1 MQFTDAALG
10 YIAYDK
16 GTIAPNGN
24 ISATLTDTNG
34 STGTWTMT
42 RITTPTA
49 GDLTVNVVG
58 SSVVRVT
65 GGHRIAC
72 SDGCSQTFHLRAGS
86 RVVVTP
92 AATNG
97 WKFTAWSGSCKGS
110 VAVCAL
116 RLRRPVSVSVTFVPP
131 GARLNPIPLA
141 QLADVGNGWRVEI
154 ASTVADATQAILA
167 ATDPYGQHRNS
178 PPPAG
183 AQDFLV
189 SLTLTYT
196 GGGKG
201 NLYSLVDMLH
211 AVGSHNAP
219 YDMGDDPCGVF
230 LPAPDLGNQ
239 GAGDVFSGR
248 TVTGNVCFQIAS
260 NDADSLLL
268 DVGDPLVGNNHWF
281 APR

>member
-1 MQFTDAALG
+1 VTAAE
-10 YIAYDK
+10 
-16 GTIAPNGN
+16 
-24 ISATLTDTNG
+24 
-34 STGTWTMT
+34 
-42 RITTPTA
+42 A
-49 GDLTVNVVG
+49 G
-58 SSVVRVT
+58 
-65 GGHRIAC
+65 
-72 SDGCSQTFHLRAGS
+72 
-86 RVVVTP
+86 
-92 AATNG
+92 
-97 WKFTAWSGSCKGS
+97 
-110 VAVCAL
+110 
-116 RLRRPVSVSVTFVPP
+116 P
-131 GARLNPIPLA
+131 GAIRRSRGRA
-141 QLADVGNGWRVEI
+141 
-154 ASTVADATQAILA
+154 
-167 ATDPYGQHRNS
+167 S
-178 PPPAG
+178 PPSRARAREGRACLLPAT